1 MNFNQISSIEFPV
14 YVLHTDEV
22 EEQDGLLFCDTQIVD
37 DKNMKGK
44 TLGQRR
50 LQTPHKNI
58 YPLRFMIENI
68 RGLVKHRG
76 KFFIDSHGKFFRYIK
91 NMKIDIKYKKVRK
104 VEKKEVAT
112 LIWVEGIPFPFEE
125 KRPNTSPY
133 VGIAYI
139 QNRPSF
145 IYDFVAEKRKDTW
158 RKI

>member
-1 MNFNQISSIEFPV
+1 MRLEDIKFPIF
-14 YVLHTDEV
+14 VLHSDEIEV
-22 EEQDGLLFCDTQIVD
+22 RDGLLFCDTQIVD
-37 DKNMKGK
+37 DKNMK
-44 TLGQRR
+44 
-50 LQTPHKNI
+50 
-58 YPLRFMIENI
+58 
-68 RGLVKHRG
+68 
-76 KFFIDSHGKFFRYIK
+76 
-91 NMKIDIKYKKVRK
+91 IDIKYKTVRN

-133 VGIAYI
+133 VGIAYV